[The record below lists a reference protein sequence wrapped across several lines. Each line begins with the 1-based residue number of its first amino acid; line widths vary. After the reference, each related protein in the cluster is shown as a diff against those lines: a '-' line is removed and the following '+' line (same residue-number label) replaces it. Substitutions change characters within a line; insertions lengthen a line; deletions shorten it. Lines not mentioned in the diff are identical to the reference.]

1 MTLIRSNSRASAF
14 SDEFSALAESDNTS
28 HNNDEEDWND
38 DLEGDLDLTRIGMLS
53 NDERMIVV
61 PLGGSASE
69 HSRMAK
75 SPSRKPESAATTAR
89 QRTSPGR
96 PRPTAVHTRSTNSTK
111 TLIRPGQHP

>member
-75 SPSRKPESAATTAR
+75 SQNRKPESAAPPDR
-89 QRTSPGR
+89 KSVVEGKRVS
-96 PRPTAVHTRSTNSTK
+96 
-111 TLIRPGQHP
+111 IRVELGGS